1 MNDPEHQALMRDHE
15 VETHQALYCKAL
27 AKTLQE
33 IDPPVTVGF
42 YAPWGRNKRRLLD
55 EIENHMPTEGEENGK
70 KYSLLS
76 LIWHMILCYPSSGS
90 EELKGTRYIFIHFD
104 AWEYVGCDHIWAGIL
119 TALLDGIEGKNKALF
134 TTFMVLDG
142 QSVRRNKRKKW
153 VFKGWA
159 KFFIPVIIGL
169 VLILLAA
176 SMLIKE
182 DHLKS
187 LFGST
192 ALVGAILFIAPF
204 IHVMTKFYYTLKKKL
219 QIEIDRD
226 TLSAKMGFMNF
237 VKEEVETIANFLQFL
252 GWIEKRKIL
261 VVLKIINLDRCTQ
274 DKVVDVL
281 DAINILL
288 SNKDAPFISILAA
301 DPSILVDCIQKEKKS
316 TNGYMYLD
324 RIVSL
329 PFSMPLM
336 TPKDKLRLFNE
347 ILKVDYENPAAYS
360 CEENN
365 IKITV
370 VGLEDPS
377 CNEKLSICKHL
388 MNNEYIPGN
397 SAQLKRVVNT
407 VLTILSITKLES
419 EAPWKYK
426 EKIDIREVIDWLVLA
441 NCWPCRLSWILQ
453 CLDEARYQRKLEES
467 QRREADRQGR
477 NLLWRETEE
486 DGKTL
491 LEIYDDNEPALAK
504 IKNDI
509 QIQKLLELDG
519 DPDLFR
525 SFLVTRSHIT
535 AKWARYLANYLISLD
550 LSLKRPF
557 ELLRGLNS
565 ITAEEEKAGKGTAEE
580 KAASHHPL
588 RRERLCAGNRAMAF
602 PTCLARSPTSRRI
615 LHKEAVLR
623 GRNVRGERLC
633 AGHEAMVFSTC
644 LARRPSPR
652 SRLCTGGVFRGRI
665 MRGEK
670 LCAGHQ
676 SRAFST
682 RLARRPSP
690 RSLLH
695 KGGVSEGRIM
705 RGERHCAGHQTMAFP
720 TCLAPPSSLSQTV
733 TLRKAETSEKR
744 EEFRNIFLK

>member
-1 MNDPEHQALMRDHE
+1 MDCDCT
-15 VETHQALYCKAL
+15 VETHEALYCKAL

-55 EIENHMPTEGEENGK
+55 EIESHMPTEGEEGGR
-70 KYSLLS
+70 KYSLFS
-76 LIWHMILCYPSSGS
+76 LIWHMILCYPASGS
-90 EELKGTRYIFIHFD
+90 EEYKGTQYIFIHFD

-134 TTFMVLDG
+134 TTFMILDG
-142 QSVRRNKRKKW
+142 QSLKKTKRRKW
-153 VFKGWA
+153 VFKGWG

-169 VLILLAA
+169 ILILLAV

-182 DHLKS
+182 DNLKS

-219 QIEIDRD
+219 QIEIDRN

-252 GWIEKRKIL
+252 GWIENRKIL
-261 VVLKIINLDRCTQ
+261 VVLKIMNLDRCTQ

-301 DPSILVDCIQKEKKS
+301 DPSILVDCIQKEKKN
-316 TNGYMYLD
+316 TNGYLYLN

-329 PFSMPLM
+329 PFSLPHM

-347 ILKVDYENPAAYS
+347 ILKVNYENPAACS

-370 VGLEDPS
+370 VGLGDPS
-377 CNEKLSICKHL
+377 CSEKLSICKHL

-407 VLTILSITKLES
+407 VLTILSITKMES
-419 EAPWKYK
+419 KAPWKYE
-426 EKIDIREVIDWLVLA
+426 EKIDIREVIDWVVLC
-441 NCWPCRLSWILQ
+441 NGWPCRLSWILQ
-453 CLDEARYQRKLEES
+453 CLDDARYRRKLEES

-491 LEIYDDNEPALAK
+491 LEIYDDHEPALAK
-504 IKNDI
+504 IKND
-509 QIQKLLELDG
+509 IQKLLELDG

-565 ITAEEEKAGKGTAEE
+565 ITAEEEKAEKETVDE

-588 RRERLCAGNRAMAF
+588 GGERLCAGNHAMSV
-602 PTCLARSPTSRRI
+602 PTCLARRPTSRSI

-633 AGHEAMVFSTC
+633 AGHEAMAFSTR
-644 LARRPSPR
+644 LTRRPSPR
-652 SRLCTGGVFRGRI
+652 SLLHMGGVFRGRI
-665 MRGEK
+665 MRGER

-676 SRAFST
+676 SKAFST
-682 RLARRPSP
+682 RLARHPSP

-695 KGGVSEGRIM
+695 KGAVSEGRIM
-705 RGERHCAGHQTMAFP
+705 RGERLCAGHQTMNFP
-720 TCLAPPSSLSQTV
+720 TCLAPPSRLSQTV
-733 TLRKAETSEKR
+733 TLRKAETSEMR
-744 EEFRNIFLK
+744 EDEFRNIFLK

>member
-1 MNDPEHQALMRDHE
+1 MDCDCT
-15 VETHQALYCKAL
+15 VETHEALYCKAL

-55 EIENHMPTEGEENGK
+55 EIESHMPTEGEEGGR
-70 KYSLLS
+70 KYSLFS
-76 LIWHMILCYPSSGS
+76 LIWHMILCYPASGS
-90 EELKGTRYIFIHFD
+90 EEYK
-104 AWEYVGCDHIWAGIL
+104 V
-119 TALLDGIEGKNKALF
+119 
-134 TTFMVLDG
+134 
-142 QSVRRNKRKKW
+142 
-153 VFKGWA
+153 
-159 KFFIPVIIGL
+159 
-169 VLILLAA
+169 

-182 DHLKS
+182 DNLKS

-219 QIEIDRD
+219 QIEIDRN

-252 GWIEKRKIL
+252 GWIENRKIL

-301 DPSILVDCIQKEKKS
+301 DPSILVDCIQKQKKN
-316 TNGYMYLD
+316 TNGYLYLN

-329 PFSMPLM
+329 PFSLPQM

-347 ILKVDYENPAAYS
+347 ILKVDYENPAACS
-360 CEENN
+360 CEESN

-407 VLTILSITKLES
+407 VLTILSITKMES
-419 EAPWKYK
+419 KAPWKYE
-426 EKIDIREVIDWLVLA
+426 EKIDIREVIDWVVLS
-441 NCWPCRLSWILQ
+441 NGWPCRLCWILQ
-453 CLDEARYQRKLEES
+453 CLDDARYRRKLEES

-491 LEIYDDNEPALAK
+491 LEIYDEHEPALAK
-504 IKNDI
+504 IKND
-509 QIQKLLELDG
+509 IQKLLELDG

-565 ITAEEEKAGKGTAEE
+565 ITAEEEKAEKGTEVV
-580 KAASHHPL
+580 
-588 RRERLCAGNRAMAF
+588 
-602 PTCLARSPTSRRI
+602 
-615 LHKEAVLR
+615 KE
-623 GRNVRGERLC
+623 GIKKQQDKY
-633 AGHEAMVFSTC
+633 F
-644 LARRPSPR
+644 
-652 SRLCTGGVFRGRI
+652 
-665 MRGEK
+665 
-670 LCAGHQ
+670 
-676 SRAFST
+676 
-682 RLARRPSP
+682 
-690 RSLLH
+690 
-695 KGGVSEGRIM
+695 
-705 RGERHCAGHQTMAFP
+705 
-720 TCLAPPSSLSQTV
+720 
-733 TLRKAETSEKR
+733 
-744 EEFRNIFLK
+744 